1 MLSSAQ
7 PKTVS
12 YKTEDRQ
19 WDARFNVQAQE
30 DLDAL
35 LEGVRQL
42 SDEGRFKYVLVGG
55 PEIGTRSY
63 QDDYG
68 IKHVH
73 CAFIFHNRH
82 SKRSILSSLK
92 IKEGNGYYL
101 VPRNRD
107 LGYAGWR
114 NHHIKSFSKVDA
126 NQCILFESGDLP
138 KDTKR
143 KAPEASEEEKKL
155 KGDEVLKRMRTM
167 YEEGKDDA
175 DVFELYPRAS
185 LLYGERI
192 KTLIGQKKMEGK
204 TDGDPN
210 LWVTGY
216 PGTGKT
222 AILNYIYGENMYKK
236 NLYNKYWD
244 LLDPKKH
251 THVMLEDLD
260 HEAVDKLSIN
270 FIKTICD
277 EGGFAIDQK
286 YKSPQLARA
295 TALVS
300 SNFTIREIVPEGPG
314 FDQNLA
320 AIGRRFWETN
330 IYEFLR
336 LLQLKLI
343 PKPERAKLK
352 SEGNTEHGKIFMDWD
367 YVTGGPTGK
376 EIKTPEEYKQVIR
389 DYFYA
394 MCS

>member
-19 WDARFNVQAQE
+19 WDARFNVQADE

-35 LEGVRQL
+35 LEGVKQL

-68 IKHVH
+68 IRHVH
-73 CAFIFHNRH
+73 CAFIFNNRH

-107 LGYAGWR
+107 LGYTGWR

-126 NQCILFESGDLP
+126 NKCILFESGDLP
-138 KDTKR
+138 KDVKR
-143 KAPEASEEEKKL
+143 KRDVEASEEEKKL
-155 KGDEVLKRMRTM
+155 KVDEVIKRMRVLVEADK
-167 YEEGKDDA
+167 EEEA
-175 DVFELYPRAS
+175 FQLYPRNW
-185 LLYGERI
+185 LLYGERL
-192 KTLIGQKKMEGK
+192 KGMCKQKAVKEGS
-204 TDGDPN
+204 GDPS
-210 LWVTGY
+210 LWIHGF
-216 PGTGKT
+216 PGSGKT
-222 AILNYIYGENMYKK
+222 AILNYIYPDMYKK
-236 NLYNKYWD
+236 NLYNRFFD
-244 LLDPKKH
+244 LYKPDEH

-260 HEAVDKLSIN
+260 HEAVEKLSIN
-270 FIKTICD
+270 FIKTLCD
-277 EGGFAIDQK
+277 QAGFAIDQK

-295 TALVS
+295 TVLVT
-300 SNFTIREIVPEGPG
+300 SNFTIRELIPEGPG
-314 FDQNLA
+314 YDQNMA
-320 AIGRRFWETN
+320 AIERRFWMIN
-330 IYEFLR
+330 IYELLR

-343 PKPERAKLK
+343 PKPERAKMLA
-352 SEGNTEHGKIFMDWD
+352 EGNSDTGKLFMDWD
-367 YVTGGPTGK
+367 YLTNGPTGK
-376 EIKTPEEYKQVIR
+376 EVKTPEEYRTIIK